1 MLGRTVNLLSCAG
14 WAQPLLQWRNL
25 CCASN
30 ARLDAHLYLYPYILG
45 AMLRY
50 KTSVDLSPV
59 LFALVVGAG
68 PKL

>member
-1 MLGRTVNLLSCAG
+1 MLGRIIHLLSGAG

-30 ARLDAHLYLYPYILG
+30 GRLDALLYLYTYTLG